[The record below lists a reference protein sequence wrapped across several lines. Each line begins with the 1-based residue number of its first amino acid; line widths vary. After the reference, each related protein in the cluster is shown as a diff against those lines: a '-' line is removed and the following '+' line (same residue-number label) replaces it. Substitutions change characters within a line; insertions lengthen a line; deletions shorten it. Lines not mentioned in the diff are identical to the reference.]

1 MHIGIIGLEGSGRA
15 TVFSALSGAR
25 GEAVTDVLSR
35 AEPLRATLTVY
46 DERIRYLS
54 EKYNPKK
61 TTFARIE
68 YMLPHPPSGGQP
80 STSETAVWNQ
90 VRACDALLHVVRNF
104 KSGALPEPSPETD
117 FWSLEEEM
125 ILSDLVVAEKR
136 LERIELDRKRGKK
149 PEGEEADLIA
159 RAKAHLERGEPLR
172 SVHELAEHPLLRGFT
187 FLSAKPMLIVVNN
200 SDEDRELRP
209 WTKTPEGVDI
219 MLVRGRLEMEIASM
233 APEDAEE
240 FLKEFDIEESA
251 LDRIIGRT
259 FRLLRRISFFTVGP
273 DEVRAWP
280 IPAGTSALEAAGSV
294 HTDMKKG
301 FIRAEVLAYEDF
313 VHFGG
318 FQEAKRAGKV
328 RLEGKEY
335 PVKDGDIIN
344 FRFNV

>member
-25 GEAVTDVLSR
+25 GETLTDVFSR
-35 AEPLRATLTVY
+35 TEPLRATLTVY
-46 DERIRYLS
+46 DKRVSYLS

-61 TTFARIE
+61 TTFAKIE
-68 YMLPHPPSGGQP
+68 YMLPHPGGQT
-80 STSETAVWNQ
+80 STSDSAVWNQ
-90 VRACDALLHVVRNF
+90 ARTCDALIHVVRNF
-104 KSGALPEPSPETD
+104 KTDALPDPSPETD

-136 LERIELDRKRGKK
+136 IERIELDRKRGKK

-159 RAKAHLERGEPLR
+159 RAKTHLERGEPLR
-172 SVHELAEHPLLRGFT
+172 SVPELAEHPMLRGFT
-187 FLSAKPMLIVVNN
+187 FLSAKPMLVVLNN

-209 WTKTPEGVDI
+209 WTRTPEGVDI
-219 MLVRGRLEMEIASM
+219 MAVRGRLEMEIASM
-233 APEDAEE
+233 APEEAEE
-240 FLKEFDIEESA
+240 FLKEFNIEESA

-259 FRLLRRISFFTVGP
+259 FSLLRRISFFTVGP

-280 IPAGTSALEAAGSV
+280 IPAGTPALEAAGSV